1 MNQSPT
7 GTISRRTLI
16 GGAAFGLVA
25 AGSVGG
31 LTGCS
36 TGGSASTI
44 SDKVAALP
52 TYVPITKG
60 PKPDLPGNENV
71 QPVYYSYPSDSELF
85 TSVTG
90 KVADGVTTTGFV
102 VTYAAPPPAKN
113 SFLDYIGE
121 LTNTEYDLTFVP
133 GDSFDTKFATMTA
146 GNDIPDIVEF
156 LTFAMPPRFP
166 QLLEAKFADL
176 SEYLSGDAV
185 KEYPNLAN
193 IPTPSWRSARI
204 NGKIWGVPEHRP
216 PFGSVMICRPDLI
229 EELTGSAPEPKDKD
243 DFLELCK
250 AVTDPKAGRYAI
262 AGGGGSSG
270 VDWSYDF
277 IGATF
282 GVPNQWHMSEGGKLT
297 HKNET
302 EAWLEMLDYI
312 KKLWNVGA
320 FHPDTPSLESAKA
333 KTYINNGTV
342 LMHLDGISALLD
354 ITMPKDIV
362 TGGIVPFGA
371 DGGKGANYQGSS
383 SFSFAALKKTSPE
396 RIQAQLRLL
405 DYLSAPFGSKEAFT
419 LTHGKKGVHYTG
431 PSNDAVLTSAGE
443 QMINASSLYRLGAG
457 PQVLNTAVRIDEQLR
472 QSHKW
477 QVATQDMLLK
487 NPVDGYYSPSASS
500 TQSASQAFNSVCN
513 DYVLGRT
520 NLAKVKAGVKTWTAA
535 AGDKMRKEYA
545 EAMEKQG

>member
-1 MNQSPT
+1 MSETTT
-7 GTISRRTLI
+7 GISRRTLFS
-16 GGAAFGLVA
+16 GAAFGLVA
-25 AGSVGG
+25 LGAGGS
-31 LTGCS
+31 LAGCS
-36 TGGSASTI
+36 GGGSAATI
-44 SDKVAALP
+44 SDTVAALP

-60 PKPDLPGNENV
+60 PEPDLPGNDKV
-71 QPVYYSYPSDSELF
+71 QPVYYSYPEDSELF
-85 TSVTG
+85 RSVTRDV
-90 KVADGVTTTGFV
+90 KVGGTTTGFV
-102 VTYAAPPPAKN
+102 VTYAAPPPANN
-113 SFLDYIGE
+113 SFLDYIGDV
-121 LTNTEYDLTFVP
+121 TDTKYDLTFVP

-146 GNDIPDIVEF
+146 GNDIPNIVEF

-166 QLLEAKFADL
+166 QLLDAKFSDL

-204 NGKIWGVPEHRP
+204 NGKIYGVPEHRP

-229 EELTGSAPEPKDKD
+229 EQYTGAEPAPKDKD
-243 DFLELCK
+243 DFFEMCK
-250 AVTDPKAGRYAI
+250 AVTDAKAGRYAI

-282 GVPNQWHMSEGGKLT
+282 GVPNQWTKSDGGKLV

-302 EAWLEMLDYI
+302 EAWLETLSYI
-312 KKLWNVGA
+312 KKLWNAGV

-354 ITMPKDIV
+354 VTMPKGIV

-371 DGGKGANYQGSS
+371 DGGKGANYQGTS
-383 SFSFAALKKTSPE
+383 SFSFAALKKTTPE
-396 RIQAQLRLL
+396 RIRAQLRLI

-419 LTHGKKGVHYTG
+419 LTHGKKNVHHTG
-431 PSNDAVLTSAGE
+431 SGPNAALTSAGE
-443 QMINASSLYRLGAG
+443 QMINASALYRLGAG

-477 QVATQDMLLK
+477 QVATQDMLLT
-487 NPVDGYYSPSASS
+487 NPVDGYYSPAASS

-520 NLAKVKAGVKTWTAA
+520 NLAAVKAGVTTWTAA
-535 AGDKMRKEYA
+535 AGNTMRKEYT

>member
-1 MNQSPT
+1 MT
-7 GTISRRTLI
+7 DTTTAGLSRRTLLS
-16 GGAAFGLVA
+16 GAAFGLVA
-25 AGSVGG
+25 FSAAGG
-31 LTGCS
+31 LAGCS
-36 TGGSASTI
+36 SGGTAATI
-44 SDKVAALP
+44 SDTVAALP

-60 PKPDLPGNENV
+60 PKPDLPGNDVV
-71 QPVYYSYPSDSELF
+71 QPVYYSYPQDSELF

-90 KVADGVTTTGFV
+90 KVADGSKTSGFV
-102 VTYAAPPPAKN
+102 VTYTAPPPADN
-113 SFLDYIGE
+113 SFLDYIGS

-166 QLLEAKFADL
+166 QLLDAKFSDL

-185 KEYPNLAN
+185 KDYPNLAN
-193 IPTPSWRSARI
+193 IPTASWRSARI
-204 NGKIWGVPEHRP
+204 NGKIYGVPEHRP
-216 PFGSVMICRPDLI
+216 PFGSVMVCRPDLI
-229 EELTGSAPEPKDKD
+229 EQLTGAAPAPKDKD
-243 DFLELCK
+243 EFTELCR
-250 AVTDPKAGRYAI
+250 AVTDTKAGRYAI

-282 GVPNQWHMSEGGKLT
+282 GVPNQWKQSSGGTLT

-302 EAWLEMLDYI
+302 GAWLEMLSYI
-312 KKLWNVGA
+312 KKLWNLGIY
-320 FHPDTPSLESAKA
+320 HPDTPSLESAKA

-354 ITMPKDIV
+354 VTMPKGIV

-371 DGGKGANYQGSS
+371 DGGKGANYQGTS
-383 SFSFAALKKTSPE
+383 SFSFAALKKTTPA
-396 RIQAQLRLL
+396 RIRSQLRLL
-405 DYLSAPFGSKEAFT
+405 DYLSAPFGSREAFT
-419 LTHGKKGVHYTG
+419 LTHGKKNVHHTG
-431 PSNDAVLTSAGE
+431 SGPDAVLTKTGE
-443 QMINASSLYRLGAG
+443 QMINASSLYRLAAG

-472 QSHKW
+472 QSHAW
-477 QVATQDMLLK
+477 QVATQDMLVK
-487 NPVDGYYSPSASS
+487 NPVDGFYSPSATS
-500 TQSASQAFNSVCN
+500 TQSANQAFNSVCN

-520 NLAKVKAGVKTWTAA
+520 NLTAVKAGVKTWTAA
-535 AGDKMRKEYA
+535 AGDKMRKEYS